1 MSVRFTRSGSAS
13 IWAKSGFKVRS
24 TVKSFI
30 GYRRSSPASAFTAVV
45 VSPSPGCSICGFRV
59 PYGLNFTG
67 RLVTNPEMGRSVR
80 CPNSET
86 AYWRSPKSAQVCSSA
101 GDSSFRQ
108 KLMPQVAVSISF
120 ENRSSA
126 NGIANSAV
134 QLSVPI
140 AA

>member
-1 MSVRFTRSGSAS
+1 MRFTRSGSAS
-13 IWAKSGFKVRS
+13 ICAKSGFS
-24 TVKSFI
+24 VKSMVKSAI
-30 GYRRSSPASAFTAVV
+30 GYRRSNPASGFRAVD
-45 VSPSPGCSICGFRV
+45 VSPSAGCRTCGLSV
-59 PYGLNFTG
+59 AYGLNFTG

-80 CPNSET
+80 CPNLET
-86 AYWRSPKSAQVCSSA
+86 AYWRSPKSAHICSSA

-108 KLMPQVAVSISF
+108 KLIPHVAVSIPF